1 LTTTQPVSA
10 GGEAVAAAAGVTSAA
25 GAPAAGPPGEVAGA
39 AAGHGGWDDPT
50 ALPRVGLGYVA
61 GFDGL
66 RALGLVTIL
75 AYHHGYA
82 AARGG
87 IFTVSMFFTLSGFLI
102 ASLALVERSRTGGF
116 SMRAFWERRARRLL
130 PAAMVAVV
138 LVVALQAAAG
148 VGSGTRFRADLLG
161 ALGYVANWRLAYSGG
176 DYAAAFT
183 IEAPVQ
189 HFWSLAVE
197 EQFYLVFPLV
207 FVGMLAAFRGR
218 WRRVG
223 AVLGVGAALSFVVAW
238 VMASAH
244 GNSGIT
250 YYATYTRASEIL
262 VGVALAFAV
271 HTRPARRALAA
282 PAGVA
287 AVRVAGVVGVIG
299 LGVLW
304 HTVGLLDPFVFH
316 GGTVLNAALTSL
328 VIVACVQAV
337 PGVAAR
343 VLGVWPLRNLG
354 KISYGVYLY
363 HWPLFLWLDHERTGL
378 SDGVL
383 FVVRVALVIA
393 VATVSYHLVEVPF
406 RRVGGAWTT
415 RRLAGVLALP
425 ALAVVAIVMAVPLR
439 EPEVIDL
446 AAMSTEE
453 GPLFLDP
460 VVPVAPPGAAA
471 GPEAPPADP
480 ARVLLVGDSVSWTM
494 LGGLL
499 TWNEQNDRQV
509 HVDSYRAIGCTLAE
523 AGTVRSLGKIEHPIQ
538 PCLDFRRGLGPTLEA
553 RDYDAIVVAMGHK
566 DLSDRQ
572 IDGDAW
578 RHFGDPVFDEWWRD
592 QADELAGILAAEEV
606 PVLWATAPVTNLDRP
621 EDPSRGP
628 EDYPDN
634 DRARADRLNG
644 ILRDVVGGHDGM
656 SIVDVHGW
664 LHAMPGGETDPDL
677 RVDGVHWSMAGSNA
691 LAEWLVPQVL
701 DAIDAETGQAASGT
715 VGAAPAP
722 GGQASG

>member
-1 LTTTQPVSA
+1 MAP
-10 GGEAVAAAAGVTSAA
+10 A
-25 GAPAAGPPGEVAGA
+25 GAAPAEEAGA
-39 AAGHGGWDDPT
+39 AARDGDRDHDPT
-50 ALPRVGLGYVA
+50 ALPRVSLGYVA

-66 RALGLVTIL
+66 RALGLLTIL

-130 PAAMVAVV
+130 PAALVAVV
-138 LVVALQAAAG
+138 LVVVLQAVAG
-148 VGSGTRFRADLLG
+148 VGSGTRFRGDLLG

-197 EQFYLVFPLV
+197 EQFYLIFPLA
-207 FVGMLAAFRGR
+207 FVGLLAAFRGR

-223 AVLGVGAALSFVVAW
+223 AALAAGAALSFVAAW

-262 VGVALAFAV
+262 VGVALAFLV

-304 HTVGLLDPFVFH
+304 HTVGLLDPLVFH
-316 GGTVLNAALTSL
+316 GGTVVNAALTSL

-337 PGVAAR
+337 PGAAAR
-343 VLGVWPLRNLG
+343 GLGVWPLRNLG

-383 FVVRVALVIA
+383 FLVRVALVIA
-393 VATVSYHLVEVPF
+393 VAIVSYHLVEVPF
-406 RRVGGAWTT
+406 RQAGGGWTT

-425 ALAVVAIVMAVPLR
+425 ALAVVALVAAVPVR
-439 EPEVIDL
+439 EPDVIDL

-460 VVPVAPPGAAA
+460 VVPVAPADAAA
-471 GPEAPPADP
+471 GPQAAPGEP

-494 LGGLL
+494 LGGIE
-499 TWNEQNDRQV
+499 TWNRQNERQV
-509 HVDSYRAIGCTLAE
+509 HADSYRAIGCTLAE
-523 AGTVRSLGKIEHPIQ
+523 AGTVRSLGRIEHPIQ

-592 QADELAGILAAEEV
+592 QAAELAGILAAEQV
-606 PVLWATAPVTNLDRP
+606 PVLWITAPVTNLVRP

-634 DRARADRLNG
+634 DPARVDRLNG
-644 ILRDVVGGHDGM
+644 ILRDVVAGHEGM
-656 SIVDVHGW
+656 SVVDVHGW
-664 LHAMPGGETDPDL
+664 LRGMPGGETDPDL
-677 RVDGVHWSMAGSNA
+677 RVDGVHWSMSGSNE
-691 LAEWLVPQVL
+691 LADWLVPRVF
-701 DAIDAETGQAASGT
+701 DAVDAEAGQAASGA
-715 VGAAPAP
+715 VGAGSAA